1 MMTNKILTEPVHAR
15 RPCLAAALVL
25 LLCCGSLSAREGMH
39 EVEVTEQ
46 GGVFQIKASV
56 VVDAAADYVRR
67 VLSDFVH
74 IYRLN
79 SSIIESEV
87 LASDHQ
93 SVT

>member
-1 MMTNKILTEPVHAR
+1 
-15 RPCLAAALVL
+15 
-25 LLCCGSLSAREGMH
+25 MH
-39 EVEVTEQ
+39 EIEVTEQ

-56 VVDAAADYVRR
+56 VVDAPADYVRR

-87 LASDHQ
+87 LASEDE
-93 SVT
+93 SVTYVRTRILGCAGYFCEELERVEKV